1 MTVRR
6 ILIVGNLNVD
16 QIMGPLAPW
25 PRPGTEVV
33 VPHYELRVG
42 GSAGNSA
49 LTLKGLAVPALVIAN
64 VGNDLYADWLRDG
77 IGVDSLLEREDVPTT
92 ISVGFTHPDGERTFV
107 TNDGHIALL
116 DPAFVRAALEQHVE
130 PGTFV
135 LFCGAYLMPSLTR
148 AYPELFA
155 LVRARGGQVA
165 LDTGWPPEGWVDA
178 TRAAFRDWSGRVDHL
193 MASEVEVAAAAGEP
207 DLDRAA
213 RMLRGL
219 MTDGAILVVKRG
231 PAGAAA
237 WTAAGAV
244 AWPAPPVA
252 VVDTIG
258 AGDVFNAAYLAAL
271 AAGSGLAAAVRA
283 GVETASRAISTY
295 PRQYASGDR
304 TRE

>member
-1 MTVRR
+1 MPR

-49 LTLKGLAVPALVIAN
+49 LTLKGLGVPALVIAN

-77 IGVDSLLEREDVPTT
+77 IGVESLLEREDVPTT

-116 DPAFVRAALEQHVE
+116 DPDFVRGALAAHVE
-130 PGTFV
+130 PDTFV

-155 LVRARGGQVA
+155 LVRARGGRVA
-165 LDTGWPPEGWVDA
+165 LDTGWPPEGWVDE
-178 TRAAFRDWSGRVDHL
+178 TRAALRDWSGRVDHL
-193 MASEVEVAAAAGEP
+193 MASEVEVATAAGLA
-207 DLDRAA
+207 DLDEAA
-213 RMLRGL
+213 RTLRAR
-219 MTDGAILVVKRG
+219 MPDGAVLVVKRG
-231 PAGAAA
+231 PE
-237 WTAAGAV
+237 GAV
-244 AWPAPPVA
+244 AWTGDGAVTCPAPRVG

-271 AAGSGLAAAVRA
+271 DRGADLAAALRA

-295 PRQYASGDR
+295 PRQYVADGHQG
-304 TRE
+304 

>member
-1 MTVRR
+1 VTVGR
-6 ILIVGNLNVD
+6 IVIVGNLNVD

-49 LTLKGLAVPALVIAN
+49 LALQALGVPALVVAN

-77 IGVDSLLEREDVPTT
+77 IGVDSLLAREAVPTT

-107 TNDGHIALL
+107 TNDGHIARL
-116 DPAFVRAALEQHVE
+116 DPGFVAAALERHVV
-130 PGTFV
+130 PGSFV

-155 LVRARGGQVA
+155 LVKAQGGQVA
-165 LDTGWPPEGWVDA
+165 LDTGWPPEGWIDE
-178 TRAAFRDWSGRVDHL
+178 TRASLRDWSGRVDHL
-193 MASEVEVAAAAGEP
+193 LASEVEVAAAAGES
-207 DLDRAA
+207 DLDAAA
-213 RMLRGL
+213 RLLRRR
-219 MTDGAILVVKRG
+219 MAPGAVLVVKRG
-231 PAGAAA
+231 PLGAMA
-237 WTAAGAV
+237 WTSAGPV
-244 AWPAPPVA
+244 ACPAPKVE

-271 AAGSGLAAAVRA
+271 SWGADLAAALRA

-295 PRQYASGDR
+295 PRQYALPEGN
-304 TRE
+304 EG